1 MVFNDPVAASGAVNV
16 EFAMF
21 KDLDFS
27 NWSLLS
33 SAEIN
38 SLAYKAAP
46 QAVEVR
52 LPTYA
57 YSEPATGFAGLR
69 ITNTTDFN
77 FYDGVL
83 LSTSSL
89 DPSKSLWALVSKQP
103 TNDVSN
109 AA

>member
-1 MVFNDPVAASGAVNV
+1 MNSLIRIWIGLMLLLMTALDAEGAEVSPIAILCPCSFEPQNQTYGLAKFSVVFNDPVAASGAVNV

-46 QAVEVR
+46 QAV
-52 LPTYA
+52 
-57 YSEPATGFAGLR
+57 
-69 ITNTTDFN
+69 
-77 FYDGVL
+77 
-83 LSTSSL
+83 
-89 DPSKSLWALVSKQP
+89 
-103 TNDVSN
+103 
-109 AA
+109 